1 MSDRMYRTFLGALIL
16 AALVFDLNLLMYS
29 LIVML
34 GFEGLTNWRIPIL
47 VNRLFPRFFSSRPCV
62 PDQYKVRFQFEAER
76 AWRLLVGVLLLITY
90 GFLYQILW
98 FVPWFMAFAILGAG
112 VSGICPG
119 AFSLKR
125 IGFR

>member
-1 MSDRMYRTFLGALIL
+1 MSDRMYRTFLGALML

-34 GFEGLTNWRIPIL
+34 GFEGLTNWRMPIL
-47 VNRLFPRFFSSRPCV
+47 VSRLFPRRFSSRPCV
-62 PDQYKVRFQFEAER
+62 SDQYKVRFQFEAER

-90 GFLYQILW
+90 GFFYQKLW